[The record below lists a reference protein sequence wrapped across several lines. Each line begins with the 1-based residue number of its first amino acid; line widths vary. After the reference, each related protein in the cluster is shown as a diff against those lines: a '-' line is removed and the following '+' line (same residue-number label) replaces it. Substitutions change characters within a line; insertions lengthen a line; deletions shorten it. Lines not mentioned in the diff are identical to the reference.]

1 MKMKKL
7 IVVAILAV
15 SISGIAQERKQYNRR
30 EKVELS
36 PEQKTEL
43 QVKKLTLELDLN
55 AKQQK
60 EISEIMKK
68 QQVKRVALRTEMKAK
83 REEIKKRNA
92 DEKFAMINK
101 NLDDRIALK
110 SEMRK
115 VLTPEQAERWEKM
128 SVRKMEG
135 KRKRMHKNKSTQK

>member
-15 SISGIAQERKQYNRR
+15 SLSGIAQEREQHNRR

-36 PEQKTEL
+36 SEQKTEL

-68 QQVKRVALRTEMKAK
+68 QQVKRVAMRTEMKAK

-92 DEKFAMINK
+92 DEKFATINK

-115 VLTPEQAERWEKM
+115 VLTPEQAEKWEKM